1 MQEELNFWHCLS
13 GSWMQIEHNVLRS
26 NPLPSF
32 QSDNHQLSYFDL
44 PAYSLKISQAKYVPL
59 WQFQ

>member
-1 MQEELNFWHCLS
+1 MQELLNFWLFLS
-13 GSWMQIEHNVLRS
+13 GSWMQIEHSVLHG

-44 PAYSLKISQAKYVPL
+44 PAYSLKISQAVYMPL